1 MPALAQHARRLAW
14 GVFIETQVEPLTIHA
29 TFEEAAGAMERL
41 TTPGVVLKLSHRL
54 GTPTLFG

>member
-1 MPALAQHARRLAW
+1 M